1 MTVWQYGDNI
11 NTDQLFPG
19 KYTYTCSTPPEI
31 VPHLFEDLDPTFVD
45 NVKEGDFIVA
55 GKNFGCGSSREQP
68 VLGLK
73 AVGIAAIISQSFA
86 RIFYRAA
93 INQGL
98 TLIECPDAVTSYK
111 KGDTIRLNL
120 DQGELWMGEKK
131 FKFPPL
137 PLEIQAIGRA
147 GGLLPYT
154 RKKLH
159 KQVPPS
165 KKRH

>member
-19 KYTYTCSTPPEI
+19 KYTYTCATPSEI
-31 VPHLFEDLDPTFVD
+31 VPHLLEDLDSTFVD
-45 NVKEGDFIVA
+45 NVKKGDFIVA

-68 VLGLK
+68 VIGLK
-73 AVGIAAIISQSFA
+73 AVGIAAIIAQSFA

-98 TLIECPDAVTSYK
+98 TLIECPEAVTAYR
-111 KGDTIRLNL
+111 KGDTIQMNL
-120 DQGELWMGEKK
+120 DRGDLYIGEKK

-137 PLEIQAIGRA
+137 PPEIQEIGKA
-147 GGLLPYT
+147 GGLLPYAK
-154 RKKLH
+154 KKLH
-159 KQVPPS
+159 KEVSS
-165 KKRH
+165 KKKD